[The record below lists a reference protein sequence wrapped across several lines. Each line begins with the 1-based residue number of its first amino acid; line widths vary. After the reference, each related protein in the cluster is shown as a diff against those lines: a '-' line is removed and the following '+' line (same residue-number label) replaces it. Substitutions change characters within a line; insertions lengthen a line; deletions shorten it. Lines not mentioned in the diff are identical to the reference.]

1 MKFGTWN
8 VRNLNR
14 SGSLTTAARV
24 LARNKL
30 DLVGLQEVRFYK
42 VVGTVG
48 AGNVIVSVE
57 KEMKPNNLEQN
68 FLYIAK

>member
-1 MKFGTWN
+1 M
-8 VRNLNR
+8 NLYR
-14 SGSLTTAARV
+14 SGSLTTATRV